1 MINERKLLIAEIV
14 REEFSAPIDYHTSP
28 KRSRDYVYPRK
39 ALCMLMRDYA
49 AFSYMEVSRF
59 FGKREHTTV
68 RHAIE
73 DGNLLLT
80 QDESFKC
87 SYERAL
93 ERVKQLVNDRR
104 TTTVDA
110 ADIHQCQ

>member
-1 MINERKLLIAEIV
+1 MMNERKLLIVDIV
-14 REEFSAPIDYHTSP
+14 REEFSAPDDYHTNPS
-28 KRSRDYVYPRK
+28 RSRNYVYPRK

-68 RHAIE
+68 RHAID

-93 ERVKQLVNDRR
+93 ERVKLSINDGR

-110 ADIHQCQ
+110 IDIHQCQ

>member
-1 MINERKLLIAEIV
+1 MINDRKLLITEIV
-14 REEFSAPIDYHTSP
+14 REEFSAPIDYHTSQ
-28 KRSRDYVYPRK
+28 KRNREYVYPRK
-39 ALCMLMRDYA
+39 ALCMLIREYA
-49 AFSYMEVSRF
+49 SFSYMEVSRF

-73 DGNLLLT
+73 DGYNLLT
-80 QDESFKC
+80 QDESFKN

-93 ERVKQLVNDRR
+93 ERVKTLVYDGR

-110 ADIHQCQ
+110 TDIYQCQ

>member
-1 MINERKLLIAEIV
+1 MTNDRKLLITEIV
-14 REEFSAPIDYHTSP
+14 RQEFSAPIDYHTSQ
-28 KRSRDYVYPRK
+28 KRNREYVYPRK
-39 ALCMLMRDYA
+39 ALCMLLRDYA

-73 DGNLLLT
+73 DGNLLLS
-80 QDESFKC
+80 QDESFRC

-93 ERVKQLVNDRR
+93 ERVKHLVNDRR
-104 TTTVDA
+104 TTTIYD
-110 ADIHQCQ
+110 ADIC